1 MKNKLLTVLTIG
13 LLLATISIILK
24 NIYLL
29 GISELI
35 TFPVAAKLFILN
47 LKNQN

>member
-1 MKNKLLTVLTIG
+1 MTNKLFIVLTIG
-13 LLLATISIILK
+13 LLLAATSIVLK
-24 NIYLL
+24 NMYLL

-47 LKNQN
+47 LNKR

>member
-1 MKNKLLTVLTIG
+1 MKYQYGILVSGNLGAIV
-13 LLLATISIILK
+13 LK

-47 LKNQN
+47 LNKK